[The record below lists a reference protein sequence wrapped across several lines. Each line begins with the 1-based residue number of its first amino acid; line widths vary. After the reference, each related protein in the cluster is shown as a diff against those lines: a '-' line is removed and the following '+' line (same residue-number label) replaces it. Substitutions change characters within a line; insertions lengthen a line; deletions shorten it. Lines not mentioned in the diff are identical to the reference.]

1 MKCQVTNICER
12 SLGDGSGPNNDLLK
26 NEIRFP
32 FKFGKP
38 FGNRGPGGP
47 KSYMWKAEDGSFAWE
62 IGESPVKCGEWFERI

>member
-12 SLGDGSGPNNDLLK
+12 SLGDGSGLQNDLTK
-26 NEIRFP
+26 NETRSP

-38 FGNRGPGGP
+38 FGNRGSGGL

-62 IGESPVKCGEWFERI
+62 IGEPPVKCGEWFER